1 MMTLEKLWKAYKF
14 DGDQNSRDEI
24 IRECIPLVKG
34 SANRLATFA
43 SPSHDKEDLVSAGII
58 GLLDAIEKYN
68 PTKGASFKTY
78 AGWRIRGAILD
89 EVRALDWVPRS
100 VREKAKKLEKVYYEL
115 EQNMLRPPSEEEIA
129 GNLGISLNELHKT
142 LSEVSCTAMLML
154 DEICQDKEN
163 EDSVRNCIKDPKSAS
178 PIDKLV
184 HGETKR
190 ILGEAINALP
200 EQEKMTITLYYY
212 EELTM
217 KEVGKV
223 LNVSESRICQIHS
236 SAIIRL
242 RSRLKDLQTSLAG
255 TAGTYIGL

>member
-1 MMTLEKLWKAYKF
+1 MTLEKLWKAYKF
-14 DGDQNSRDEI
+14 DGDQNARDEI
-24 IRECIPLVKG
+24 IKECVPLVRA

-43 SPSHDKEDLVSAGII
+43 APSHDAEDLVSAGII
-58 GLLDAIEKYN
+58 GLLDAMEKFD

-100 VREKAKKLEKVYYEL
+100 VREKAKKLERVYFEL
-115 EQNMLRPPSEEEIA
+115 EQSMLRPPSEEEIA
-129 GNLGISLNELHKT
+129 GELGISLNELHKT

-163 EDSVRNCIKDPKSAS
+163 EDSVRHYIEDPRATSA
-178 PIDKLV
+178 IDKLV
-184 HGETKR
+184 HEETKH
-190 ILGEAINALP
+190 ILAEAIDSLP
-200 EQEKMTITLYYY
+200 EQEKLTITLYYY

-223 LNVSESRICQIHS
+223 LKVSESRICQIHS

-242 RSRLKDLQTSLAG
+242 RSRLKDMQSSLAG
-255 TAGTYIGL
+255 SGQLSIDY